1 MFGDEGRKHSNLEAS
16 TLIKIEGIGFLN
28 DLKLANS
35 PELWQDR
42 GRKGEAGQTRQSL
55 LSLKPVKKLGQ
66 HDFVF

>member
-1 MFGDEGRKHSNLEAS
+1 M
-16 TLIKIEGIGFLN
+16 IKREGIGFLN

-42 GRKGEAGQTRQSL
+42 GRKGETGHTRKSF